1 MQSTIFIQVVA
12 QARGAQ
18 MAAARLVLAACS
30 DLPMLQQLSLAILKN
45 VIPALDKVSGG
56 CLWMGTSLNT
66 RVV

>member
-1 MQSTIFIQVVA
+1 MFAQVVA

-56 CLWMGTSLNT
+56 
-66 RVV
+66 VVYGDGNRLIEFYS